1 MPGILGAGRAGGPC
15 GTGTAA
21 ARAGNGREP
30 GMSARRGSVGTRLHD
45 PAAADAIAR
54 GLLAWRAR
62 RELTQNAAAQ
72 ALGVNISTLRKW
84 ENAETI
90 PPASIARLL
99 VRDHGATVAEALGL
113 PDGERAGE

>member
-1 MPGILGAGRAGGPC
+1 MRGILGAERAGVPD
-15 GTGTAA
+15 GTGTA

-30 GMSARRGSVGTRLHD
+30 DMSARRGSVGTRLHD
-45 PAAADAIAR
+45 PAAADAIAQ

-72 ALGVNISTLRKW
+72 MLGVNISTLRKW

-90 PPASIARLL
+90 PPASIARAL
-99 VRDHGATVAEALGL
+99 VRDHEATVAEALGL
-113 PDGERAGE
+113 PDGEGE